1 MPKLFFTRLDGDELS
16 AHCKGL
22 REEKN
27 DLAGKVEGIA
37 AERDELAK
45 GIVDLEAQ
53 LKQSKFRLEESK
65 LRATKERRLVWS
77 LKRN

>member
-1 MPKLFFTRLDGDELS
+1 MT
-16 AHCKGL
+16 
-22 REEKN
+22 
-27 DLAGKVEGIA
+27 AGKVEGIA